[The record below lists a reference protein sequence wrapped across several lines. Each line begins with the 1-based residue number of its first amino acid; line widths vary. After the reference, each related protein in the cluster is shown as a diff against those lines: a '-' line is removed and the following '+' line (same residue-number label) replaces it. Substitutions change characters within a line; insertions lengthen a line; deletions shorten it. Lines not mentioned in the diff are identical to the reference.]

1 MGILFFFSCYNPY
14 VNQNAS
20 EKNIDFLIDKGRLSW
35 EKRTSSGSLENANHF
50 ITLATKKRPN
60 DFNLSILHSKIKFN
74 LAKYIENEPEIKK
87 QLFLEGAE
95 ISKNAIFN
103 HPSFDS
109 ILIESKEY
117 SSSELIFA
125 INKAPKILVPGL
137 FWWAENLAHHLNGKS
152 VLERLNHRELL
163 EVLMHRVISLDPGFN
178 YSGPYRFFG
187 SLYTRIPGVELTQS
201 ETYFKQAINS
211 NSDYLGNLVSMAE
224 YFHQKKGNRE
234 QFNKIL
240 LEVSKTDIDQFPEI
254 MNQNY
259 FSKKY
264 ALELLEKE
272 SLLFE

>member
-1 MGILFFFSCYNPY
+1 MGVLFFFSCYNPY
-14 VNQNAS
+14 VSQNAS

-50 ITLATKKRPN
+50 ITLATEKRPN

-103 HPSFDS
+103 HPSFNS

>member
-1 MGILFFFSCYNPY
+1 
-14 VNQNAS
+14 VS
-20 EKNIDFLIDKGRLSW
+20 EQNIDFLIERGKLHW
-35 EKRTSSGSLENANHF
+35 EQRTSDGALQKSDHF

-60 DFNLSILHSKIKFN
+60 DFALSILHSKIKFN
-74 LAKYIENEPEIKK
+74 LAKYIETEPEIKK
-87 QLFLEGAE
+87 QLFLDGAE

-103 HPSFDS
+103 HPNFKS
-109 ILIESKEY
+109 IFTEAIGD
-117 SSSELIFA
+117 SSSKLISA

-137 FWWAENLAHHLNGKS
+137 FWWAENKAHYLNEKS

-201 ETYFKQAINS
+201 ETYFKQAISS

-234 QFNKIL
+234 QFHKIL
-240 LEVSKTDIDQFPEI
+240 LEVSEVDINQFPDK
-254 MNQNY
+254 MNPNY
-259 FSKKY
+259 FSKIY
-264 ALELLEKE
+264 SLELLKKE

>member
-1 MGILFFFSCYNPY
+1 MGILFFFSCYKPY
-14 VNQNAS
+14 VNPNAN
-20 EKNIDFLIDKGRLSW
+20 EKNIDFLIDKGRLNW
-35 EKRTSSGSLENANHF
+35 EQRTSSGALEKANHF

-103 HPSFDS
+103 HPIFDS

-240 LEVSKTDIDQFPEI
+240 LKVSKTDIDQSPEI

-264 ALELLEKE
+264 ALELLKKE

>member
-1 MGILFFFSCYNPY
+1 LGILFLFSCYNPY

-50 ITLATKKRPN
+50 ITLATEKRPN

>member
-1 MGILFFFSCYNPY
+1 MGILFLFSCYNPY

-50 ITLATKKRPN
+50 ITLATEKRPN

-103 HPSFDS
+103 HPSFNS

>member
-1 MGILFFFSCYNPY
+1 LGVLFFFSCYNPY
-14 VNQNAS
+14 VSQNAS

-103 HPSFDS
+103 HPSFNS

>member
-50 ITLATKKRPN
+50 ITLATEKRPN

-103 HPSFDS
+103 HPSFNS

>member
-1 MGILFFFSCYNPY
+1 MGILFFFSCYKPY
-14 VNQNAS
+14 VNQTAD
-20 EKNIDFLIDKGRLSW
+20 EKNIDFLIDKGKLSW
-35 EKRTSSGSLENANHF
+35 EQRTSSGALENANHF
-50 ITLATKKRPN
+50 ISLATKKRPN

-74 LAKYIENEPEIKK
+74 LAKYIENKPEIKK

-117 SSSELIFA
+117 SSSELISA
-125 INKAPKILVPGL
+125 INKAPRILVPGL

-211 NSDYLGNLVSMAE
+211 NSNYLGNLVSMAE

-264 ALELLEKE
+264 SLELLEKE

>member
-50 ITLATKKRPN
+50 ITLATEKRPN

>member
-1 MGILFFFSCYNPY
+1 LGILFFFSCYNPY
-14 VNQNAS
+14 VNPNAS

-35 EKRTSSGSLENANHF
+35 EQRTSSGSLENANHF
-50 ITLATKKRPN
+50 ITLATKERPN

-74 LAKYIENEPEIKK
+74 LAKYIENKPEIKK

>member
-50 ITLATKKRPN
+50 ITLATEKRPN

-264 ALELLEKE
+264 ALELLEKD

>member
-103 HPSFDS
+103 HPSFNS

>member
-1 MGILFFFSCYNPY
+1 MGILFLFSCYNPY

-50 ITLATKKRPN
+50 ITLATEKRPN

>member
-1 MGILFFFSCYNPY
+1 LGILFFFSCYNPY

-50 ITLATKKRPN
+50 ITLATEKRPN

>member
-1 MGILFFFSCYNPY
+1 MGILFFFSCYKPY
-14 VNQNAS
+14 VNQTAD
-20 EKNIDFLIDKGRLSW
+20 EKNIDFLIDKGKLSW
-35 EKRTSSGSLENANHF
+35 EQRTSSGALENANHF
-50 ITLATKKRPN
+50 ISLATKKRPN

-117 SSSELIFA
+117 SSSELISA
-125 INKAPKILVPGL
+125 INKAPRILVPGL

-211 NSDYLGNLVSMAE
+211 NSNYLGNLVSMAE

-264 ALELLEKE
+264 SLELLEKE

>member
-1 MGILFFFSCYNPY
+1 LGILFLFSCYNPY

-50 ITLATKKRPN
+50 ITLATEKRPN

-103 HPSFDS
+103 HPSFNS

>member
-1 MGILFFFSCYNPY
+1 LGILFFFSCYNPY

-50 ITLATKKRPN
+50 ITLATEKRPN

-103 HPSFDS
+103 HPSFNS

>member
-1 MGILFFFSCYNPY
+1 MVILFFFSCFKPY
-14 VNQNAS
+14 VNQKAS
-20 EKNIDFLIDKGRLSW
+20 EKNIDFLIDKGKLNW
-35 EKRTSSGSLENANHF
+35 EQRTSSGALKNADHF
-50 ITLATKKRPN
+50 ITLAIKKRPN
-60 DFNLSILHSKIKFN
+60 DFDLSILHSKIKYN

-103 HPSFDS
+103 HPRFNS
-109 ILIESKEY
+109 IFIESRGD
-117 SSSELIFA
+117 SSSKLISA

-201 ETYFKQAINS
+201 ETYFKQAISSNS
-211 NSDYLGNLVSMAE
+211 NYLGNLVSMAE

-234 QFNKIL
+234 QFHKIL
-240 LEVSKTDIDQFPEI
+240 LEVSKNDLDQFPEI

-259 FSKKY
+259 FSKNY
-264 ALELLEKE
+264 SLELLKKE

>member
-1 MGILFFFSCYNPY
+1 MWILFFFSCYNPY
-14 VNQNAS
+14 VNPNAN
-20 EKNIDFLIDKGRLSW
+20 EKNIDFLIAKGRLNW
-35 EKRTSSGSLENANHF
+35 EQRTSSGSLENANHF

-74 LAKYIENEPEIKK
+74 LAKYIENKPEIKK